1 MPYTRFS
8 ILLVM
13 SLAFSSFL
21 VQLFVWV
28 PRVKFFGSWEQVSSH
43 VLATLVVSLILK
55 FWLGNL
61 TKLTL
66 LLNCSGFWLLSNY
79 CNYDLC
85 LVVKMSFFF
94 VFFNLQKE
102 FYCCQFLN
110 FDAACGDIR
119 NWNAINFLYSFSSL
133 ISLSPCSTAGKSRF
147 GSLLGQSPG
156 KTDRLYMKGPGGRG
170 EVEVAVSGVAGKS
183 GILFFLISWS
193 LSVYFFFLAFEGQGS
208 IRFPPPPLFVVLGL
222 RLLIVLQKCHCS
234 LLVD

>member
-28 PRVKFFGSWEQVSSH
+28 PGVKFFGSWEQVFSH

-85 LVVKMSFFF
+85 PVVKMSFF
-94 VFFNLQKE
+94 
-102 FYCCQFLN
+102 
-110 FDAACGDIR
+110 
-119 NWNAINFLYSFSSL
+119 
-133 ISLSPCSTAGKSRF
+133 
-147 GSLLGQSPG
+147 
-156 KTDRLYMKGPGGRG
+156 
-170 EVEVAVSGVAGKS
+170 
-183 GILFFLISWS
+183 LFFLICKKNFIVTSFWTSMQLAEISETEMPTIFFTHLALLS
-193 LSVYFFFLAFEGQGS
+193 LYPPVQQLASLDLGVFLVN
-208 IRFPPPPLFVVLGL
+208 PLEKQTDFTWKVQEDVGKL
-222 RLLIVLQKCHCS
+222 K
-234 LLVD
+234 

>member
-1 MPYTRFS
+1 VF
-8 ILLVM
+8 
-13 SLAFSSFL
+13 
-21 VQLFVWV
+21 
-28 PRVKFFGSWEQVSSH
+28 SH
-43 VLATLVVSLILK
+43 VLVTLVVSLVLK

-85 LVVKMSFFF
+85 PVVKMSFFF
-94 VFFNLQKE
+94 YLQKE
-102 FYCCQFLN
+102 FYCYQFLN

-119 NWNAINFLYSFSSL
+119 NWNANNFLYSFSSL
-133 ISLSPCSTAGKSRF
+133 ISLFPCSTAGKSRF

-183 GILFFLISWS
+183 RILFFLISWS
-193 LSVYFFFLAFEGQGS
+193 LSVYFFLAFEGRGS
-208 IRFPPPPLFVVLGL
+208 ICFPPPPLFVVWGL